1 MMSYWHGVVKARAP
15 VRAFSSLLET
25 TETTLISDRSALQ
38 SLILWG
44 VLQSGIIYTIYDQKK
59 HEKYV
64 SLFQNL
70 FVYLLPLMISFRL
83 SVGSLPLEAIDLLG
97 GRTFQQTG

>member
-1 MMSYWHGVVKARAP
+1 MSYWHCVVKARAP
-15 VRAFSSLLET
+15 VRALSSLLET
-25 TETTLISDRSALQ
+25 TETALILDRSTLQ

-44 VLQSGIIYTIYDQKK
+44 FLQAGIIYTIYDQKK

-64 SLFQNL
+64 SFWQNL
-70 FVYLLPLMISFRL
+70 FVYLLPLMIPFPL

-97 GRTFQQTG
+97 GRAFQQTG